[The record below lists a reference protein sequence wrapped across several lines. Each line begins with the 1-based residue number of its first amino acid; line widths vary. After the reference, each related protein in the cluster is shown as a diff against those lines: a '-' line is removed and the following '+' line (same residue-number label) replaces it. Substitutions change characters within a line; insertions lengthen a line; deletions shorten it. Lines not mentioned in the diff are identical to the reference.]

1 MNVKASALYFF
12 FLRLRNFALF
22 GFVLMINFAIARAQS
37 SLEEL
42 KEPILTVRELY
53 FNTSNH
59 HIDGVTDINVHPEFW
74 TVDQLDTHTQAFR
87 ISGYH
92 GEKLYTE
99 IYLVKDGG
107 LIYALE
113 EVKGMPLNRRTQ
125 STWRCEYFIKD
136 GQVIDYTSL
145 GHGKTEDDAWRPE
158 DILVQFS
165 KRKVEFEKIQK

>member
-1 MNVKASALYFF
+1 MNIKASALHFF
-12 FLRLRNFALF
+12 SLRSKTLFMVSALTLTAFA
-22 GFVLMINFAIARAQS
+22 NAFAQA
-37 SLEEL
+37 SLTEL
-42 KEPILTVRELY
+42 KAPILTVRELY

-125 STWRCEYFIKD
+125 SIWRCEYFIKE

-165 KRKVEFEKIQK
+165 KRKAEFEKIQK

>member
-1 MNVKASALYFF
+1 MNIKASALHFF
-12 FLRLRNFALF
+12 SLRSKTLFMISALTLTAFA
-22 GFVLMINFAIARAQS
+22 NAFAQA
-37 SLEEL
+37 SLTEL

-125 STWRCEYFIKD
+125 SIWRCEYFIKE

-165 KRKVEFEKIQK
+165 KRKAEFEKIQK

>member
-1 MNVKASALYFF
+1 MNIKASALHFF
-12 FLRLRNFALF
+12 SLRSKTLFMISALTLTAFANAFAQAFLT
-22 GFVLMINFAIARAQS
+22 
-37 SLEEL
+37 EL

-125 STWRCEYFIKD
+125 SIWRCEYFIKE

-165 KRKVEFEKIQK
+165 KRKAEFEKIQK